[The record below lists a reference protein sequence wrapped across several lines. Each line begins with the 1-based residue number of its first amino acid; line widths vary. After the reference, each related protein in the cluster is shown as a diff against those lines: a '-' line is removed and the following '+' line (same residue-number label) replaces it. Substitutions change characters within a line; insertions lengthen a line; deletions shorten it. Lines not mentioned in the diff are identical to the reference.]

1 MISSSFS
8 PVIYFMYLLF
18 ENTKKATDT
27 IPIAN
32 SKKDPV
38 FTRTTNPSSTKPN
51 AINPHLSLDIE

>member
-8 PVIYFMYLLF
+8 PVIYLMCLLF
-18 ENTKKATDT
+18 ENTNKATDAM
-27 IPIAN
+27 PIAN

-38 FTRTTNPSSTKPN
+38 FTRTTKPSNNKPN